1 MNVREVN
8 NVKSFYNYYVAKIK
22 VDRRCDERK
31 RNRDYSQNARIEIGN
46 RILNQ

>member
-1 MNVREVN
+1 M
-8 NVKSFYNYYVAKIK
+8 KSFSNYYVAKIK
-22 VDRRCDERK
+22 VDQRRLDQRCDERK